1 MGAAC
6 ELRSAPKQEQLSWGL
21 SFSVLAQNPVVGK
34 CENAAYLLTR
44 FVLCTNEGN
53 IPKKLAS
60 LSKKHIVDSEDAA
73 HAGQTR
79 QLTLYAVSTSALWG
93 EADMICTCEYKC
105 ISAL

>member
-1 MGAAC
+1 MTRKDKYENKSC
-6 ELRSAPKQEQLSWGL
+6 L
-21 SFSVLAQNPVVGK
+21 SFLVIG
-34 CENAAYLLTR
+34 CEY
-44 FVLCTNEGN
+44 
-53 IPKKLAS
+53 KLAS
-60 LSKKHIVDSEDAA
+60 LSKKQIVDSEDAA